1 MTSSVMLAQASD
13 QTTNTQQSAKDTP
26 TDPYKIGGDVS
37 PPKLI
42 HSVAPKFPEAA
53 RRLRLQAKVLVNL
66 DVDID
71 GKPIN
76 VHAVRTTFFDSN
88 GHITSEPTN
97 HAIRQELEETA
108 TDATKQYRFKPAM
121 KAAKPVLV
129 ELNVEIPYQ
138 IY

>member
-1 MTSSVMLAQASD
+1 MTLSVMLPQASD
-13 QTTNTQQSAKDTP
+13 QTTNTPQGAKDTP
-26 TDPYKIGGDVS
+26 TGPYKIGGDVS

-42 HSVAPKFPEAA
+42 HSVVPKFPEAA
-53 RRLRLQAKVLVNL
+53 RRLRLRAKVLINL

-76 VHAVRTTFFDSN
+76 VHTVRTTFFDSN
-88 GHITSEPTN
+88 GHIASEPNN
-97 HAIRQELEETA
+97 HEIRQQLEETA
-108 TDATKQYRFKPAM
+108 IDATKQYRFKPAM
-121 KAAKPVLV
+121 KGGKPVLV